1 MRVKRIAIDSGYYY
15 TYTLLMEKKSSIF
28 TKWWFWV
35 GAFVFVIYLLTRSMY
50 SGAMQQV
57 EEMGVPSPTPAT
69 VSVTK
74 GTYLDYEY
82 EILKQ
87 EGEDK
92 TVVTF
97 TPFLARNDGVL
108 KGAMIK
114 VMSDIYGK
122 HKLVDLEPKLTQRNG
137 TGLIYYTGEDYNYYF
152 LIIKE
157 DTGEVHSF
165 TTWAESL

>member
-1 MRVKRIAIDSGYYY
+1 
-15 TYTLLMEKKSSIF
+15 MEKKSNIL

-35 GAFVFVIYLLTRSMY
+35 GAFFFVIYLLTQSMY
-50 SGAMQQV
+50 SGAMKQV
-57 EEMGVPSPTPAT
+57 EEMNLASPTPAH

-74 GTYLDYEY
+74 GAYLDYEY

-87 EGEDK
+87 EGEAQ
-92 TVVTF
+92 TVVSF
-97 TPFLARNDGVL
+97 TPFLAQNEGIL

-114 VMSDIYGK
+114 VMTDIYGK
-122 HKLVDLEPKLTQRNG
+122 HNLVDLEPKLTQRNG
-137 TGLIYYTGEDYNYYF
+137 TGLIYYVGEDYNYYF

-165 TTWAESL
+165 TTWAESN